1 MGYCIRKTTKCMMK
15 QNHMFEVSDI
25 SSSVVH
31 RVTGIYVCVC
41 GNCRVSAVHS
51 GLVNMLFLAVVIV

>member
-1 MGYCIRKTTKCMMK
+1 MMK